1 MSFDWWTLALQTI
14 NLLVLLWILSH
25 FLFKPVSE
33 ILEKRQAAAT
43 EALDHARSAKAEAE
57 AALAE
62 LRSGDAAVAERRAK
76 LLATAQAEAER
87 ARRDLLD
94 AAREDAAKLRAE
106 AQAEIQRSRSDAERA
121 MQDEAA
127 DLAVDISRRLLDR
140 LPAQMRSA
148 GFIDG
153 LAEAVARLPEQTR
166 EGLGASGP
174 VVVRAA
180 SALSDPEMALLQGRL
195 AEVLGHEIAL
205 SVTADP
211 TLIAGLELDAPHA
224 VVRNHF
230 RVDLDHIRQE
240 LLRHD

>member
-43 EALDHARSAKAEAE
+43 DALDHARSAKAEAE

-87 ARRDLLD
+87 ARRELLD

-153 LAEAVARLPEQTR
+153 LAEAVGATAGADAGRSRRFGSGGGPRGQRSQRCGNEPAAGPARR
-166 EGLGASGP
+166 GAGP
-174 VVVRAA
+174 
-180 SALSDPEMALLQGRL
+180 
-195 AEVLGHEIAL
+195 
-205 SVTADP
+205 
-211 TLIAGLELDAPHA
+211 
-224 VVRNHF
+224 
-230 RVDLDHIRQE
+230 
-240 LLRHD
+240 